1 MNRITQRILAVLWA
15 VVFLLLISVII
26 HYYAET
32 KTETV
37 IEPVREELVI
47 MVTYEEESNY
57 EYLKEVVQAYSE
69 TEGNPEVTLQYVTQ
83 SGFQK
88 QLCIDKDQ
96 NKLPDLII
104 CENVMTPALQSMGI
118 LEELSAYMTT
128 QKASEYLK
136 NAYNSTVVNGISYAV
151 PFTSDPYVIFY
162 NEDYLVRY
170 GAKMPERMEDF
181 YELCNETSTLG
192 TYNLGIAVK
201 NKEDVT
207 SCFLQMIYSSGGTI
221 RNLDTPDCMR
231 LYGILGDMR
240 DEDLISQDV
249 INWNQKDLMEAF
261 SKGLVNMAIAKL
273 SSMSVLENKEM
284 KFNYKIAEIPYIQKQ
299 AYLLQG
305 ENIGITTAADY
316 QEALK
321 LTEYLTSEEVV
332 KAYCEKTYCLSVRS
346 DITVNPAKNRGLSD
360 AFVEKERNQNILKSS
375 YTSWFIISDAIAE
388 NLADFFGDKTVTPD
402 QIGESMQEDV
412 RSAIMER

>member
-118 LEELSAYMTT
+118 LEELSAY
-128 QKASEYLK
+128 
-136 NAYNSTVVNGISYAV
+136 
-151 PFTSDPYVIFY
+151 
-162 NEDYLVRY
+162 
-170 GAKMPERMEDF
+170 
-181 YELCNETSTLG
+181 
-192 TYNLGIAVK
+192 
-201 NKEDVT
+201 
-207 SCFLQMIYSSGGTI
+207 
-221 RNLDTPDCMR
+221 
-231 LYGILGDMR
+231 
-240 DEDLISQDV
+240 
-249 INWNQKDLMEAF
+249 
-261 SKGLVNMAIAKL
+261 
-273 SSMSVLENKEM
+273 
-284 KFNYKIAEIPYIQKQ
+284 
-299 AYLLQG
+299 
-305 ENIGITTAADY
+305 
-316 QEALK
+316 
-321 LTEYLTSEEVV
+321 
-332 KAYCEKTYCLSVRS
+332 
-346 DITVNPAKNRGLSD
+346 
-360 AFVEKERNQNILKSS
+360 
-375 YTSWFIISDAIAE
+375 
-388 NLADFFGDKTVTPD
+388 
-402 QIGESMQEDV
+402 
-412 RSAIMER
+412 